1 MAEIQ
6 LHESS
11 PLCSMGM
18 HCRAAGVKGH
28 SRGLNTVIL
37 ICEMDISISAYIDT
51 LVIFPKL

>member
-18 HCRAAGVKGH
+18 HWRAAGVKGH